1 MVPLHINIHDRLK
14 KGSCI
19 MSKTITGI
27 VTWLRNWFYTKDE
40 KYDTGWQQFPYRR
53 MIGDMKILI
62 NGTIQTVT
70 YEDDA
75 GPYMEDYPDQPV
87 RIRRV
92 GKVVHIDGA
101 MRNIFKT
108 VNGSTTTFPL
118 QELAAGEHNVTTY
131 NGDCFFT
138 VGTLDPEFR
147 PSKSPVRR
155 VQQGS
160 GINRYLLIINT
171 DGTVKIGRYG
181 ISSYVNPQDGCWL
194 NMNMTYLVG

>member
-1 MVPLHINIHDRLK
+1 
-14 KGSCI
+14 

-27 VTWLRNWFYTKDE
+27 VTWLRNWFYTKE
-40 KYDTGWQQFPYRR
+40 EIYDTGWQPFPYRR
-53 MIGDMKILI
+53 MIGEMKILV
-62 NGTIQTVT
+62 NGTLQTIIMET
-70 YEDDA
+70 D
-75 GPYMEDYPDQPV
+75 GGTFMEDYGTDQQV

-92 GKVVHIDGA
+92 GKVVHIEGA
-101 MRNIFKT
+101 MTNYWKST
-108 VNGSTTTFPL
+108 VNGSTTFPL
-118 QELAAGEHNVTTY
+118 KDLAAGEHNLTEY

-155 VQQGS
+155 IQQGS

-181 ISSYVNPQDGCWL
+181 TSSYVDPQDNCWL
-194 NMNMTYLVG
+194 NMSITYLVG